1 MLDGDAYVLV
11 FDVETQEVERAH
23 IDVGDP
29 YQSEPSDEV
38 AAPAGVEQLEPDD
51 EEYERS
57 DVVRE
62 AVLAGE
68 EVEEFSLRQRAT
80 VLAFALA
87 VLAGL
92 AEDFFV
98 RYRP

>member
-29 YQSEPSDEV
+29 YQGEPGDEV
-38 AAPAGVEQLEPDD
+38 AAPAGVEQLEPHD
-51 EEYERS
+51 EECECG

-68 EVEEFSLRQRAT
+68 EVKELSL
-80 VLAFALA
+80 
-87 VLAGL
+87 
-92 AEDFFV
+92 
-98 RYRP
+98 